1 MQQPDHQPRSE
12 RLTRDLDHKI
22 LGGVC
27 AGIARHYGYD
37 TTVVRVVAVLLT
49 LVWGAGILVYAVLW
63 MVMPTDEQGRNT
75 AIAGTLG
82 EASSDPL
89 SAPRPPLVDEDL
101 ADRAKRA
108 AEEFAVA
115 ARSAAE
121 TARVA
126 AEQFAEVAKAAAA
139 AGRVAWDQ
147 QQQQRAAAR
156 TETSPSEE
164 NTATSNASSSTATS
178 PASSTTSSSDAPA
191 TPPPPP
197 MTPPPP
203 SQTSPLPHEDVKPE

>member
-1 MQQPDHQPRSE
+1 MQQPDYQPRSE
-12 RLTRDLDHKI
+12 RLTRDLEHKI

-49 LVWGAGILVYAVLW
+49 LVWGAGVLVYAVLW
-63 MVMPTDEQGRNT
+63 MVMPADEQGHSIP
-75 AIAGTLG
+75 IAGSLG
-82 EASSDPL
+82 EGSSDP
-89 SAPRPPLVDEDL
+89 SSTSSTPRPPFVDEDL

-147 QQQQRAAAR
+147 QQQQRAAAAR
-156 TETSPSEE
+156 TESAEGTPPTA
-164 NTATSNASSSTATS
+164 NTA
-178 PASSTTSSSDAPA
+178 SSSDAPTTPA

-203 SQTSPLPHEDVKPE
+203 EQQQPLPHEDVKPE

>member
-63 MVMPTDEQGRNT
+63 MVMPTNEQSGST
-75 AIAGTLG
+75 AVAGTLG
-82 EASSDPL
+82 EASSD
-89 SAPRPPLVDEDL
+89 SSSSPRPPLVNEDL

-147 QQQQRAAAR
+147 QQQQRAAAAR
-156 TETSPSEE
+156 TESSESTSPSA
-164 NTATSNASSSTATS
+164 NTA
-178 PASSTTSSSDAPA
+178 SSSDAP

>member
-37 TTVVRVVAVLLT
+37 TTVVRGVAVLLT

-63 MVMPTDEQGRNT
+63 MVMPTNEQSGST

-82 EASSDPL
+82 EASSD
-89 SAPRPPLVDEDL
+89 SSSSPRPPLVDEDL

-147 QQQQRAAAR
+147 QQQQRAAAAR
-156 TETSPSEE
+156 TESSESTSPSA
-164 NTATSNASSSTATS
+164 NTA
-178 PASSTTSSSDAPA
+178 SSSDAPP
-191 TPPPPP
+191 PPPPP

>member
-63 MVMPTDEQGRNT
+63 MVMPTNEQSGST

-82 EASSDPL
+82 EASSD
-89 SAPRPPLVDEDL
+89 SSSSPRPPLVDEDL

-147 QQQQRAAAR
+147 QQQQRAAAAR
-156 TETSPSEE
+156 TESSESTSPSA
-164 NTATSNASSSTATS
+164 NTA
-178 PASSTTSSSDAPA
+178 SSSDAP

>member
-82 EASSDPL
+82 EASSDL
-89 SAPRPPLVDEDL
+89 SSAPRPTLVDEDL

-164 NTATSNASSSTATS
+164 NTATSPGAST
-178 PASSTTSSSDAPA
+178 SSTTSSSDAPV